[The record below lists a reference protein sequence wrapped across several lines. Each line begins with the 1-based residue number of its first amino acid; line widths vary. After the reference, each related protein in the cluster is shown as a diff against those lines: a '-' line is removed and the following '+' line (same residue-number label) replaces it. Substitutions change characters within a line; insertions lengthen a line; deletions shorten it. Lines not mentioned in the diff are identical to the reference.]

1 MNDIFI
7 LKNEQINKH
16 RLGGLKKRGIIAKPT
31 DYALTQGLKTNDLG
45 YGPYF
50 IFEHNRGL
58 IYRLESDGKI
68 VLSDDSVAYVRP
80 VLKYSSIDK
89 NQIREVITSD
99 GVIKIE
105 YGDYPQSVAPNE
117 IQKELNY
124 YDDVLS
130 KTGNYYNIS
139 INPKYNYEEYIY
151 EGKKYVC
158 AKVYDDVILSN
169 GYEYKK
175 GSRVWI
181 QVEPVKFLVDK
192 RSDLIV
198 SEKLLFLKDIAN
210 YMDKDY
216 VSLSAYLNNNFKK
229 DLFNWMTI
237 ENNIKS
243 EDITTS
249 YHLNSKFSYPE
260 EINKYGM
267 VLNENNYKYNPAIG
281 RDEEIK
287 DLEKN
292 LLIPKKGV
300 ILVGKPGVG
309 KTSIVEGLT
318 YRIQNDLVCKALK
331 NKVILSSSIS
341 NLVAGCKYRGDFEEK
356 IDKLCNIIANNPNV
370 ILFLDE
376 IHNSIGTGS
385 TNDNKLDLA
394 NILKPY
400 ISNKT
405 IKVIGCTTDYEI
417 DNIKNDLAFIRRFNL
432 LEVKE
437 LDDRFTKEI
446 LKQMIY
452 SNEFGIDVKLSEY
465 KLNLICDIIIKLSKR
480 KLKYTYNS
488 NNNPDASINIL
499 DYCLAYLALYD
510 IENPTF
516 NDFIN
521 GIKDNKNLSLSEL
534 DTYLLKEHDIDYDKE
549 RSKIKIHN

>member
-1 MNDIFI
+1 MDDIFM
-7 LKNEQINKH
+7 LKNEQLNEY
-16 RLGGLKKRGIIAKPT
+16 RLGVLKKRGIIAKPT
-31 DYALTQGLKTNDLG
+31 DYALTQGLKTND

-50 IFEHNRGL
+50 IFEQKSGL
-58 IYRLESDGKI
+58 IYRVESDGKI
-68 VLSDDSVAYVRP
+68 ALSDDSVAYARP

-99 GVIKIE
+99 GVFEIE
-105 YGDYPQSVAPNE
+105 YGDYPQSAAPKE
-117 IQKELNY
+117 IQKELDNY
-124 YDDVLS
+124 YNVLFR
-130 KTGNYYNIS
+130 TGNYYNIS
-139 INPKYNYEEYIY
+139 INPKLLYNEYIY

-169 GYEYKK
+169 GCEYKK
-175 GSRVWI
+175 GSHVWI

-216 VSLSAYLNNNFKK
+216 VSLSAYLNNIFKK
-229 DLFNWMTI
+229 DLFNWMTVI
-237 ENNIKS
+237 NKTDNI

-249 YHLNSKFSYPE
+249 INSKISYPKE
-260 EINKYGM
+260 VNKYGM
-267 VLNENNYKYNPAIG
+267 ILNENNYKYNPAIG

-318 YRIQNDLVCKALK
+318 YRIQNNLVCKALK
-331 NKVILSSSIS
+331 DKVVLSSSVS

-356 IDKLCNIIANNPNV
+356 IDKLCNIITNNPNV

-385 TNDNKLDLA
+385 GNDNKLDLA

-400 ISNKT
+400 ISNKN

-417 DNIKNDLAFIRRFNL
+417 DNITSDLAFTRRFNL

-437 LDDRFTKEI
+437 LDNRFTKEI

-465 KLNLICDIIIKLSKR
+465 ELNLICDIIIKLSKR
-480 KLKYTYNS
+480 KIKYTYKP

-510 IENPTF
+510 IEKPNF

-521 GIKDNKNLSLSEL
+521 GIKDNKNLNLSEL
-534 DTYLLKEHDIDYDKE
+534 DTYLLSERDIDYDKE